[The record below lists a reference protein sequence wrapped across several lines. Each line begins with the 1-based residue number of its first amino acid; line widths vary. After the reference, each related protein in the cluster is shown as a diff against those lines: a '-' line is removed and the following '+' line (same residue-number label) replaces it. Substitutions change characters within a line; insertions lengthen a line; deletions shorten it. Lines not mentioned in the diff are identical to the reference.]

1 VTASAQTKDVH
12 EETES
17 PERRSTLAWRNTG
30 ALRGI
35 VGVLIFFGL
44 FEALTRAEPVDPRY
58 LPPASSILARTL
70 ELLMEPAFLR
80 HIGATM
86 GAWAVG
92 LGLAVAA
99 AVPLGV
105 FLGSSEKVY
114 RATHALIEFLRP
126 IPSVALIPLAI
137 LLFGQGLQMK
147 VALIVYGSTW
157 PILFNAVYGMNSVDP
172 LAKDTARA
180 FGFRRTSILIHVGL
194 PSAAPFIWTGIRV
207 AAAIALILA
216 ISAELL
222 AGGTQGIGTYIV
234 SVQHSGRQDLV
245 YAGTI
250 VTGILGFLVN
260 WAFVRGERRLF
271 AWQRAYRE
279 AG

>member
-1 VTASAQTKDVH
+1 VTAALRAAA
-12 EETES
+12 
-17 PERRSTLAWRNTG
+17 PRRVRRGISTV
-30 ALRGI
+30 RGI
-35 VGVLIFFGL
+35 VGVLVFFAL
-44 FEALTRAEPVDPRY
+44 FEALTRTEPVNPQY
-58 LPPASSILARTL
+58 LPPASTILSRTAG
-70 ELLMEPAFLR
+70 LLGDPAFLR
-80 HIGATM
+80 HVWATM
-86 GAWAVG
+86 SAWAVG
-92 LGLAVAA
+92 LGLATLA

-105 FLGSSEKVY
+105 FLGTSRRAY

-137 LLFGQGLQMK
+137 LLFGEGLQMK

-157 PILFNAVYGMNSVDP
+157 PILFNAVYGMHAVDP
-172 LAKDTARA
+172 LAKDTARS
-180 FGFRRTSILIHVGL
+180 FGYPRRSILVHVAF

-222 AGGTQGIGTYIV
+222 AGGILGIGTYIKT
-234 SVQHSGRQDLV
+234 VQSGARYDLV

-271 AWQRAYRE
+271 RWQLE
-279 AG
+279 LHEGG